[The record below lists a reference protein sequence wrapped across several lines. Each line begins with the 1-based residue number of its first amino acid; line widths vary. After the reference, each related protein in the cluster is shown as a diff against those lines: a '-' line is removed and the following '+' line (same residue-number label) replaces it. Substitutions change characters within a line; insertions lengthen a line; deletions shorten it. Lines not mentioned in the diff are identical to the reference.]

1 MNLAVQSVSD
11 MEMNIVSAE
20 RVEEFSESD
29 SEVHKKLSFKH
40 FICAEK
46 WRHYYSWLDC
56 KMYWKF
62 QPALKYTCI

>member
-1 MNLAVQSVSD
+1 MMSRSNSRLQITIVMNLAVQSVSD

-46 WRHYYSWLDC
+46 WRHYYSWLD
-56 KMYWKF
+56 
-62 QPALKYTCI
+62 